1 MIDRYAPRLAGT
13 ATLALMLVGCAPNGT
28 LETQPYPRAET
39 DSGADEDPNRDSGN
53 EEVTPV
59 EGAILV
65 PERVEVYVGEEL
77 LLDVRL
83 EDSTVGL
90 LRPTRL
96 PEGSEFEELEDGG
109 LLYWTPEPEDVGTHD
124 VVFLLV
130 DIDDPNLVIFQR
142 STIIEVLPRLDLIE
156 YGF

>member
-1 MIDRYAPRLAGT
+1 MIDRYATRLAGT
-13 ATLALMLVGCAPNGT
+13 ATLALTLVGCAPNGT
-28 LETQPYPRAET
+28 LETQPAPLAET
-39 DSGADEDPNRDSGN
+39 APGADEDSNLDAGN
-53 EEVTPV
+53 EEAPPV

-83 EDSTVGL
+83 EDPTAGL

-109 LLYWTPEPEDVGTHD
+109 LLYWKPEPEDVGTHD

-130 DIDDPNLVIFQR
+130 DIDEPHLVIFQR